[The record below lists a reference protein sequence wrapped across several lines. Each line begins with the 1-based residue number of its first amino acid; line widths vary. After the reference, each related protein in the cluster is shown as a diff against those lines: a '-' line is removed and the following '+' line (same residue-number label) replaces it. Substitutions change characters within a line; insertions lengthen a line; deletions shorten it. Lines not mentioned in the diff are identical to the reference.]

1 MRHLELVM
9 PGRDVS
15 QRLHLGLWP
24 GRKRL
29 EHGALVGQER
39 QTPIQLLDYG
49 GDLLAGRAVP
59 SIILNQKKKKH
70 PHLHKQTKL
79 RNLLAGRELQHYL
92 LLFHIPNIN
101 TISHYNRQ
109 TTTCSPDAGCRAASC
124 PVRSSIISLYLLRS
138 ATTCFKLVQR
148 SFAVSRAL
156 S

>member
-59 SIILNQKKKKH
+59 SIILNRKRKNTH
-70 PHLHKQTKL
+70 TFINR
-79 RNLLAGRELQHYL
+79 RNSETCWLDANC
-92 LLFHIPNIN
+92 NI
-101 TISHYNRQ
+101 IYY
-109 TTTCSPDAGCRAASC
+109 CS
-124 PVRSSIISLYLLRS
+124 IFLI
-138 ATTCFKLVQR
+138 
-148 SFAVSRAL
+148 
-156 S
+156 